1 MKVVPFS
8 FYVVLSIVLF
18 LIGFLGV
25 LFRRNLIILLVSL
38 EIMMNGLIVLF
49 AAISHVTKDV
59 TGYIVVFFLIGMAA
73 AEAGVGLT
81 FVVLLYKKVKKI
93 YTDELNTFR
102 G

>member
-1 MKVVPFS
+1 MVPFN
-8 FYVVLSIVLF
+8 FYIVLSIVLF

-38 EIMMNGLIVLF
+38 EIMMNGLIVFF
-49 AAISHVTKDV
+49 ASISHMTKDI

-81 FVVLLYKKVKKI
+81 FAVLLYKKLKKV
-93 YTDELNTFR
+93 YTDDLNNFR